1 MCFQGPV
8 RLRGNSRR
16 ASVSIKQIQGN
27 DSVCVGEYSGVTRTL
42 HLEKCNDV
50 VWDSPRGRPPKDRT
64 IKEIKHFKLSLPLFL
79 AIVIVAGLGILLA
92 TSFLIFNVVYRNQ
105 R

>member
-1 MCFQGPV
+1 M

-16 ASVSIKQIQGN
+16 ASVSIRQIQGN
-27 DSVCVGEYSGVTRTL
+27 DSACVGEYSGVTRTL

-50 VWDSPRGRPPKDRT
+50 VWDNPNGRPPKDRT
-64 IKEIKHFKLSLPLFL
+64 IKEIKHFKVSLSLFM
-79 AIVIVAGLGILLA
+79 AIVIVACLGILLA
-92 TSFLIFNVVYRNQ
+92 MSFLVFNVIYRNQ